1 MGLIQF
7 LMAVSAI
14 SMLLLSI
21 SLAQGSGVVDV
32 LVNVSPATNF
42 VIPHGTTVELYPPG
56 TDPIATW
63 TGTYTLHFFENSP
76 NDLLVQDSNSQGGH
90 LWSGSHQMA
99 NSLQVFGV
107 PIGNNQIKVHTFS
120 DIGEIT
126 SDLPLSQVVI
136 WSDPAGV
143 YTGGITLT
151 LSPAGIAS

>member
-1 MGLIQF
+1 MQPIKF
-7 LMAVSAI
+7 WMVVPVI
-14 SMLLLSI
+14 YMLLLSI
-21 SLAQGSGVVDV
+21 SFAQGSEVIDV
-32 LVNVSPATNF
+32 LVNVSPSTNF

-63 TGTYTLHFFENSP
+63 TGRYTLHVFENSP
-76 NDLLVQDSNSQGGH
+76 NDLLVQDSNNQGGY
-90 LWSGSHQMA
+90 LSNSNHQMV

-107 PIGNNQIKVHTFS
+107 PVGNNQISVHTFS

-126 SDLPLSQVVI
+126 ANLPLSQVVA

-151 LSPAGIAS
+151 LSPVETTS